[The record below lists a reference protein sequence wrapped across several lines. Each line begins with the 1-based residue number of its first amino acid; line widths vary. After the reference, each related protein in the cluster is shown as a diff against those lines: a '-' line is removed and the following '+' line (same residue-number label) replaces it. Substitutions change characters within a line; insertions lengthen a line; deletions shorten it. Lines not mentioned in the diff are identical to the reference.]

1 MELYFAPLACSL
13 ATRIA
18 IYEAG
23 ADARFNLT
31 DTRTK
36 QLADGGDFLAINPLG
51 QVPTLRTDDGAL
63 LTENA
68 VVLQYVADQYPAAG
82 LAPPPDAGMPRYR
95 LQQWLAFIATELH
108 KAVFI
113 PLLDRNSP
121 DGAKEFARSKVPA
134 RLQHLETALKGREF
148 LLDRFSVADCYLVT
162 VLNWA
167 QFARLDLATW
177 PSVQAYLKRL
187 QQRPAVARAFAE
199 ELALYRAELARR
211 AAA

>member
-18 IYEAG
+18 LYEAG
-23 ADARFNLT
+23 ADARFHLT
-31 DTRTK
+31 DTKTK
-36 QLADGGDFLAINPLG
+36 RLAEGGDFLAINPLG
-51 QVPTLRTDDGAL
+51 QVPTLRTDAGEL

-113 PLLDRNSP
+113 PLLDRNAP
-121 DGAKEFARSKVPA
+121 DGAKEFARSKLPA
-134 RLQHLETALKGREF
+134 RMQHLSNALHGRDH
-148 LLDRFSVADCYLVT
+148 LLDRFSVADGYLTT

-167 QFARLDLATW
+167 QYARIDVAPW
-177 PSVQAYLKRL
+177 PMVQAYLQRML
-187 QQRPAVARAFAE
+187 ARPAVARALAE
-199 ELALYRAELARR
+199 ELALYRADLARR